1 MAKIPLK
8 KAVEHDGKTWKEVDF
23 DPSLGALEAFEEA
36 LANGVTEMK
45 AMLALIIHD
54 GDTPIEVARQL
65 RQSDME
71 AAQAGI
77 KPADPLPSSTT
88 PSADPA
94 GDGGEPPQ
102 PILHTS

>member
-8 KAVEHDGKTWKEVDF
+8 KAVVHGGKTWKEIDF

-36 LANGVTEMK
+36 LASGVSEMK
-45 AMLALIIHD
+45 AMLALIVHD

-71 AAQAGI
+71 AAQSGI
-77 KPADPLPSSTT
+77 KPGDPLPSSTA
-88 PSADPA
+88 PSAEPA
-94 GDGGEPPQ
+94 GDGGAPPQ
-102 PILHTS
+102 PMLHTS

>member
-8 KAVEHDGKTWKEVDF
+8 KPVEHDGKTWKEVDF

-36 LANGVTEMK
+36 LASGVTEMK
-45 AMLALIIHD
+45 AMIALIVHD

-71 AAQAGI
+71 AAQAGL
-77 KPADPLPSSTT
+77 KPADPLPSSTSSS
-88 PSADPA
+88 PPPA
-94 GDGGEPPQ
+94 GGDGEAPQ

>member
-1 MAKIPLK
+1 MPKIRLK
-8 KAVEHDGKTWKEVDF
+8 KPVEHDGKTWEEIDF

-36 LANGVTEMK
+36 LASGASEMK
-45 AMLALIIHD
+45 AMIALITHD
-54 GDTPIEVARQL
+54 GDTPIAVARCL

-77 KPADPLPSSTT
+77 KPADPLPSST
-88 PSADPA
+88 PSSTDPA

>member
-1 MAKIPLK
+1 MAKISLK
-8 KAVEHDGKTWKEVDF
+8 KAVEHDGKTWKEIDF

-36 LANGVTEMK
+36 LAGGVSEMK
-45 AMLALIIHD
+45 AMIALIVHD
-54 GDTPIEVARQL
+54 GDTPIEVARML

-77 KPADPLPSSTT
+77 KPADPLPPSTA
-88 PSADPA
+88 PSAEPA
-94 GDGGEPPQ
+94 GDGGELPQ